1 MLSLK
6 LKIPYVDAHCH
17 VYGLSIERLKK
28 ITTNTIIVGVAEDLD
43 SSKKVIEI
51 SKQINNVIPMIGI
64 HPWNVAKISYK
75 ELQDVVA
82 LLKDAKGFGEIGLDG
97 KTKSFEKQV
106 DFFERFLE
114 VASEYDVPVNIHSRA
129 AWREVI
135 DLLFKY
141 EIKKAI
147 LHWYSGPKEFLKDLE
162 VQGYMITINPSVI
175 FQQKHQK
182 ILETAP
188 LSMILTESDGPY
200 QYRGKYLT
208 PAEIPS
214 LVAFIA
220 KVKQT
225 AQKRVRRTIFEN
237 LKKYFSI

>member
-1 MLSLK
+1 MR

-17 VYGLSIERLKK
+17 VYGLSLDRLKK
-28 ITTNTIIVGVAEDLD
+28 IIANTIIVGVSEDLET
-43 SSKKVIEI
+43 SKKVIEI
-51 SKQINNVIPMIGI
+51 SRRIDRIIPMVGI
-64 HPWNVAKISYK
+64 HPWNVAKASYK

-82 LLKDAKGFGEIGLDG
+82 LLEDAKGFGEIGLDG
-97 KTKSFEKQV
+97 KAKSFEKQL

-114 VASEYDVPVNIHSRA
+114 VASEYNVPVNIHSRA

-141 EIKKAI
+141 EIGKAI
-147 LHWYSGPKEFLKDLE
+147 LHWYSGPKEFLKDFE
-162 VQGYMITINPSVI
+162 SQGYMITINPSVV
-175 FQQKHQK
+175 FQPKHQK
-182 ILETAP
+182 ILESAP
-188 LSMILTESDGPY
+188 LSIILTESDGPY

-208 PAEIPS
+208 PADIPS

-225 AQKRVRRTIFEN
+225 AQKRVRRTIYEN
-237 LKKYFSI
+237 LKKYFEM